1 MEAKYN
7 LSSQEYE
14 IMSILWKENRE
25 MTLAE
30 IADLL
35 WDAGFEIS
43 IGTVK
48 TYLQRIVKKGALI
61 APKHGHK
68 LMYMPSSS
76 EEAFAQKW
84 TQDFLNKSFRGSLK
98 AFICT
103 CLLLYPQNHKKV
115 NRKCHYIKNICLF
128 TNYTNTFVPPT
139 RKHSP
144 SLPTQKLLQ

>member
-76 EEAFAQKW
+76 EEGFCPKMDAGF
-84 TQDFLNKSFRGSLK
+84 SE
-98 AFICT
+98 
-103 CLLLYPQNHKKV
+103 
-115 NRKCHYIKNICLF
+115 
-128 TNYTNTFVPPT
+128 
-139 RKHSP
+139 
-144 SLPTQKLLQ
+144 QKLPWFSESLYLHFDRKSRFI

>member
-1 MEAKYN
+1 MYVSIIKGVTMDAKYN

-43 IGTVK
+43 IGTIK

-68 LMYMPSSS
+68 
-76 EEAFAQKW
+76 
-84 TQDFLNKSFRGSLK
+84 
-98 AFICT
+98 C
-103 CLLLYPQNHKKV
+103 
-115 NRKCHYIKNICLF
+115 ICL
-128 TNYTNTFVPPT
+128 PPL
-139 RKHSP
+139 K
-144 SLPTQKLLQ
+144 KLLPENGRRIF

>member
-7 LSSQEYE
+7 LSGQEYE

-25 MTLAE
+25 VTLAE

-103 CLLLYPQNHKKV
+103 LTGNHDLSEEEKKMLRNLYDDK
-115 NRKCHYIKNICLF
+115 
-128 TNYTNTFVPPT
+128 
-139 RKHSP
+139 
-144 SLPTQKLLQ
+144 